1 MSIVKNQLRQTC
13 CRLHLI
19 CMLGELG
26 SLLLMLSGTGS
37 ASLLPDH
44 GITVV
49 VDQPMVGQGMTD
61 NPMNV
66 LFIPSHI
73 SVEVSLIQVV
83 DSASFGSYIE
93 HPVVQALFQLPLRD
107 LLKTMSQLK
116 SGM

>member
-1 MSIVKNQLRQTC
+1 
-13 CRLHLI
+13 
-19 CMLGELG
+19 
-26 SLLLMLSGTGS
+26 MLSGTGP
-37 ASLLPDH
+37 ASHLRDH

-83 DSASFGSYIE
+83 DIASFGSYIE
-93 HPVVQALFQLPLRD
+93 HPVVQALFQLLIRD

-116 SGM
+116 SVGKIVDHDYKDLDVDGLKFTDSSRLIHSP

>member
-26 SLLLMLSGTGS
+26 SLLLLLSGTGP
-37 ASLLPDH
+37 ASHLRDH

-73 SVEVSLIQVV
+73 SIEVSLQVV

-93 HPVVQALFQLPLRD
+93 HPVVQALFQLPIRD

-116 SGM
+116 SGI